1 MNKIFWKTVFSVWG
15 TVFIPLL
22 YLLNALIAFQYGQTF
37 TAPITVSML
46 GAVLATGGI
55 CVWIT
60 TMIQLKKS
68 FGVLPQKQKRIKTGL
83 YKYFNHPMYVGIY
96 YTFLGISLGN
106 QSWQGLFFLNV
117 ILLPVLVVRAV
128 LEDKYL
134 R

>member
-1 MNKIFWKTVFSVWG
+1 MKNFQWKTVFSVFG

-22 YLLNALIAFQYGQTF
+22 YLLNALISFQYKHTF
-37 TAPITVSML
+37 SAPMNVSIL
-46 GAVLATGGI
+46 GIILAFIGI
-55 CVWIT
+55 FLWII
-60 TMIQLKKS
+60 TMIQLKKG

-117 ILLPVLVVRAV
+117 ILLPVLVMRAIF
-128 LEDKYL
+128 EDKYL
-134 R
+134 S